1 MLLEAATEDAG
12 GGRGAD
18 AFLRLIC
25 FLPVASPA
33 HDGGFGISDGVLSGV
48 FRVGLSFPSHCPS
61 RETAPLSF
69 GLDRC
74 VSCFFNPSMSG
85 KSFD

>member
-1 MLLEAATEDAG
+1 MLLEAAAEDVG
-12 GGRGAD
+12 GSCGAD

-48 FRVGLSFPSHCPS
+48 FRVGLSFPSHRPS